1 MRISRTAAVL
11 AVSALLS
18 LPVPAQAATPD
29 VFRPHSVT
37 LTESALEGVHGTAPD
52 ATVRNVLTVTAG
64 GTALRVRLG
73 NPAGS
78 GPLVAR
84 SVWGGVQAAPG
95 SPGLVAGAEPAAPRR
110 VPPPGARPG

>member
-1 MRISRTAAVL
+1 MIGDVVSMPRRRSMRISRTAAVL

-37 LTESALEGVHGTAPD
+37 LTESSLEGVHGTAAD
-52 ATVRNVLTVTAG
+52 VTVRNVLTVTAG

-73 NPAGS
+73 NPFGTSA
-78 GPLVAR
+78 LVAK
-84 SVWGGVQAAPG
+84 SVWV
-95 SPGLVAGAEPAAPRR
+95 GL
-110 VPPPGARPG
+110 